1 MLDKDSALV
10 VFSGGQDSTTCLYWA
25 KRKFKKV
32 YAITYIYGQKHAN
45 EVDQAREIAKHAGVD
60 WKLVDVSFI
69 SSIISGCS
77 LTDSSVEMDKDKPS
91 DSPPNTFVPG
101 RNLFFL
107 SIAAVHARELGC
119 MNLVTGV
126 GQADYSGYP
135 DCHDSFVRS
144 LNVSLNLAMDEQFV
158 IHTPLMWLDKSE
170 IWALSDELGVYDLVR
185 EKTLTC
191 YNGIIGNGCGECPA
205 CKLRRRG
212 LEQFLMKKR
221 RQEEEKTRR

>member
-107 SIAAVHARELGC
+107 
-119 MNLVTGV
+119 
-126 GQADYSGYP
+126 
-135 DCHDSFVRS
+135 
-144 LNVSLNLAMDEQFV
+144 
-158 IHTPLMWLDKSE
+158 
-170 IWALSDELGVYDLVR
+170 
-185 EKTLTC
+185 
-191 YNGIIGNGCGECPA
+191 
-205 CKLRRRG
+205 
-212 LEQFLMKKR
+212 
-221 RQEEEKTRR
+221 